1 MESNNVFFFRG
12 SNDDLGSQDLD
23 ATDLGGVISWQS
35 SDDRLVDH
43 YAT

>member
-1 MESNNVFFFRG
+1 MFGRK
-12 SNDDLGSQDLD
+12 NDDLGSQDLD

-35 SDDRLVDH
+35 SDDRLVDN